1 MYLYIHYMHI
11 FNIYIYIIDNS
22 NNKTIIF
29 DHFLQNFYYHIFY
42 IFLKIKV
49 RINIT
54 YFYKQSIN
62 NLKIMMKSE
71 IHVFKKYFLKLITI
85 NLFLFFYF
93 FINLLIIKSFLLH
106 S

>member
-1 MYLYIHYMHI
+1 MYLYIHCMHI

-29 DHFLQNFYYHIFY
+29 DYFLQNFYYHIFY

-54 YFYKQSIN
+54 YFYKQSI
-62 NLKIMMKSE
+62 
-71 IHVFKKYFLKLITI
+71 
-85 NLFLFFYF
+85 
-93 FINLLIIKSFLLH
+93 
-106 S
+106 